1 MAEAAGDAAH
11 EEATA
16 RAAQAA
22 VRHWRPPAPRWAA
35 FVVWRRNAL
44 VWRRLMLSSLLMHF
58 GEPLLYLLGLG
69 FGLGRFIGEMEG
81 IGYFAFLA
89 SGLIAASGMMSS
101 SYEGIYSAY
110 TRMVPQKTYD
120 GMLAT
125 PVEVDDIVAGE
136 MLWCATKSC
145 ISGGAILLV
154 AALLG
159 AVAGAEALLCVPILF
174 LVGLAFAGPALAVS
188 AVAPSYEFFSYYFT
202 LVVTP
207 MFILCGVFY
216 PIGSFPEAVQYVVL
230 ALPLTHAV
238 ALTRPLATGA
248 PVEAPL
254 VHLLVLAGFAAGG
267 FYAAVALVRRR
278 FIV

>member
-1 MAEAAGDAAH
+1 MATGAF
-11 EEATA
+11 
-16 RAAQAA
+16 RP
-22 VRHWRPPAPRWAA
+22 WRPPAPRPLA
-35 FVVWRRNAL
+35 FAVWRRNAL
-44 VWRRLMLSSLLMHF
+44 VWRRLMLSNLLMHF

-89 SGLIAASGMMSS
+89 SGLVAASGMMSS

-125 PVEVDDIVAGE
+125 PIEVDDIVAGE

-154 AALLG
+154 ATLLG
-159 AVAGAEALLCVPILF
+159 AVAGAQALLCVPILF
-174 LVGLAFAGPALAVS
+174 LIGLAFAGPALAVS
-188 AVAPSYEFFSYYFT
+188 AVSPSYDFFSYYFT
-202 LVVTP
+202 LVITP
-207 MFILCGVFY
+207 MFVLCGVFY
-216 PIGSFPEAVQYVVL
+216 PIESLPELARHAVL

-238 ALTRPLATGA
+238 ALVRPLATGT
-248 PVEAPL
+248 PVEYPL
-254 VHLLVLAGFAAGG
+254 VHLAVLTGFAAAG